1 MCDAF
6 WVDWSAPMLSYVLVR
21 LGNAPK
27 NSRIG
32 SLVASGHSSEK
43 RLSKIHEIGRFPAQE
58 VGLWGLSGGV
68 PHKRATRLPRCA
80 AQPSGGVWACF
91 WMFSLPSARG
101 RNDFSYY
108 FSSMQSFRA
117 QELRPSGRGWCAVAR
132 CRGGRLGSVR
142 WPEIAQNALQTV

>member
-1 MCDAF
+1 MRWKEENLF
-6 WVDWSAPMLSYVLVR
+6 FPMNQKSSKKIKISKTCVVKRDHY
-21 LGNAPK
+21 G
-27 NSRIG
+27 STIG
-32 SLVASGHSSEK
+32 
-43 RLSKIHEIGRFPAQE
+43 
-58 VGLWGLSGGV
+58 GLSHHEVICDFCKSQIPGTG
-68 PHKRATRLPRCA
+68 RETDAA
-80 AQPSGGVWACF
+80 AQLSGGVWACF

-108 FSSMQSFRA
+108 FISMQSFRA